1 MATISGTFM
10 SGSIYYIS
18 FNQNFFFF
26 ITFPW
31 MIEELMTQKK
41 KKKKKTNGLRKTR
54 IYLFIFNPKK
64 KKMKNMFALG
74 INILGRRT
82 RVY

>member
-1 MATISGTFM
+1 M

-18 FNQNFFFF
+18 FNQNFFFYY
-26 ITFPW
+26 ISMDDWRTNDS
-31 MIEELMTQKK
+31 K

-64 KKMKNMFALG
+64 KMKNMFALG

-82 RVY
+82 ESIKIYEARPW